1 MKSVRLIL
9 LVALLLATASAFAQ
23 HAAKGKPQNDD
34 PATAA
39 ADTQQAATDTKLRQP
54 TKDEVQQLTSGL
66 ERSLSQPTDLAVV
79 PLGNGIYKID
89 LDGTH
94 EDVALAKIGPDGKAV
109 VGCVASKQEAEA
121 FLDPSAKRSL
131 QAIAKAAVSAAIATT
146 SKPAMEWEEK

>member
-1 MKSVRLIL
+1 MKSMRLIL
-9 LVALLLATASAFAQ
+9 LVALLFATASAFAQ

-34 PATAA
+34 TATPA
-39 ADTQQAATDTKLRQP
+39 ADNAADTKLRQP
-54 TKDEVQQLTSGL
+54 TKDEVQELTSGL

-109 VGCVASKQEAEA
+109 VGCVATKQEAEA
-121 FLDPSAKRSL
+121 FLDPAKRNT
-131 QAIAKAAVSAAIATT
+131 QALAKAAVKATVAT
-146 SKPAMEWEEK
+146 ASKPAVEWEEK